1 MLPGTR
7 GFLWDIK
14 YDKIILEIGTIQH
27 CLCRI
32 KIEDTILW
40 KVGEENAVKNNK
52 AGRFGHAV
60 SEPGVSSVLL
70 FYPQKHMVFTSR
82 KACEFIESD
91 LFLLLIIDATAYMV
105 WRYMGF
111 DEYMEIYSGYDPA
124 WKFAHQPDYWIKELT
139 DVGIIPTVK
148 KLYENCND
156 NLGFVT
162 EAEIDIYLRFIVP
175 RVMKKYDMDA
185 VIQTAE
191 EFRCFED
198 YDFWDSRQKIDF
210 FRQWYHIRT
219 KHPTVSL
226 EEFQENYA
234 ESHYGQEWE
243 EPDKA
248 QNVEE
253 NVVSQV
259 LVEEGVTLE
268 EIAEKLGYKTHSAV
282 HKRIRKIGWAYEKFT
297 GEDFGFSGKKII

>member
-1 MLPGTR
+1 MPLKITRPDGSVTPFRNLEYLPFYYFIPKSILQKCGTELNSIPR
-7 GFLWDIK
+7 
-14 YDKIILEIGTIQH
+14 
-27 CLCRI
+27 
-32 KIEDTILW
+32 
-40 KVGEENAVKNNK
+40 N
-52 AGRFGHAV
+52 
-60 SEPGVSSVLL
+60 
-70 FYPQKHMVFTSR
+70 PQMVFTSR

-105 WRYMGF
+105 WCYMGF

-198 YDFWDSRQKIDF
+198 YDFRDSRQKIDF
-210 FRQWYHIRT
+210 YRQWYHTRT

-234 ESHYGQEWE
+234 ESHNGQDWE

-259 LVEEGVTLE
+259 LVDQFMKTLSKKDMQILEMRMEGVTLE

-282 HKRIRKIGWAYEKFT
+282 HKRIRKIGLAYEKFV

>member
-1 MLPGTR
+1 MPLKITRPDGSVTPFRNLEYLPFYYFIPKSILQKCGTELNSIPR
-7 GFLWDIK
+7 
-14 YDKIILEIGTIQH
+14 
-27 CLCRI
+27 
-32 KIEDTILW
+32 
-40 KVGEENAVKNNK
+40 N
-52 AGRFGHAV
+52 
-60 SEPGVSSVLL
+60 
-70 FYPQKHMVFTSR
+70 PQMVFTNR

-105 WRYMGF
+105 WCYMGF

-124 WKFAHQPDYWIKELT
+124 WKFTHQPDYWIKELT
-139 DVGIIPTVK
+139 DVGISPTVNE
-148 KLYENCND
+148 LYENCND

-162 EAEIDIYLRFIVP
+162 EAEIDIHLRFIVP
-175 RVMKKYDMDA
+175 RVMTKYDMDA

-198 YDFWDSRQKIDF
+198 YDFRDSRQKIDF
-210 FRQWYHIRT
+210 YRQWYHTRT

-234 ESHYGQEWE
+234 ESHNGQDWE

-259 LVEEGVTLE
+259 LVDQFMKTLSKKDMQILEMRMEGVTLE

-282 HKRIRKIGWAYEKFT
+282 HKRIRKIGLAYEKFV